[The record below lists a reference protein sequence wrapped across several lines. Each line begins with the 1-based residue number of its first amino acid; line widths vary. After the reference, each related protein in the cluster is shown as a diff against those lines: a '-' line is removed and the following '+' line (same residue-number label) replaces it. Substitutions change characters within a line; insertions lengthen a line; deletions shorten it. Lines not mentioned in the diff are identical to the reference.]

1 LDYYI
6 YEIKF
11 RKNMANHLDL
21 AGLTAYDRKIKA
33 WFKSGVVD
41 ITNDAIN
48 ALFVVTPE
56 GPADNE
62 IWYTTKTKTMCNF
75 EDMWNHPNEV
85 ISHIYDDKGILTFK
99 DDVKS
104 IEGVS
109 GAYYDNDVYCS
120 YFHGCFG
127 GNIETRGEVI
137 TKNIPTEITAI
148 WIPSTVT
155 AIRPDA
161 FVNCPYLTNIFFA
174 GTKEQLNAILD
185 NYEYGFSMNGT
196 AWIDH
201 QVKVVHCIDGDVEI

>member
-1 LDYYI
+1 MSKSKY
-6 YEIKF
+6 
-11 RKNMANHLDL
+11 LDL
-21 AGLTAYDRKIKA
+21 AGLTAYDRMLKE

-41 ITNDAIN
+41 ITDDAIR

-56 GPADNE
+56 WPADNE

-75 EDMWNHPNEV
+75 EDMWNQPNEV

-104 IEGVS
+104 IEGVG
-109 GAYYDNDVYCS
+109 GAYQDENGVYNM
-120 YFHGCFG
+120 YELGCFG
-127 GNIETRGEVI
+127 GIVETKGEVI

-174 GTKEQLNAILD
+174 GTKEQLNTILD
-185 NYEYGFSMNGT
+185 NFEYGFSMNVT

-201 QVKVVHCIDGDVEI
+201 QVKVVHCIDGDVTL